1 MKHREKLQD
10 LGLGNFFFFKA
21 SAKASDND
29 KNKWDYIKI

>member
-1 MKHREKLQD
+1 MKHREKLHD
-10 LGLGNFFFFKA
+10 LGLGNFFFKA